1 MGTSVH
7 HNFSGTNQSSTELCH
22 NESWRNE
29 RHNEEMTRTASNIF
43 EGKDLKRLLLLVTLL
58 FLGDHKNL
66 RLLVS
71 AFRWFAVVCNKQSCR
86 HGNPFHLT
94 MLLASKKG
102 ENRKKIKEHNGKRRY
117 STVTSSY
124 LDSINNYRVNGETS
138 PSTTTTPLDN
148 DDGNNIY
155 QVNGEIEPESIRIP
169 THDLSEVPEKMDN
182 GDQNNNIA
190 RPLRKKMK
198 VTWCDQLSCH
208 ISSIRETVSGPNNH
222 ISFQGPATGQV
233 MYCWCNDKSTPVSNE
248 SGEEIKEKSQVASVL
263 LLVKNNDD
271 ELLAFA
277 AQAVKEMTEGLGLDV
292 LMMPELAA
300 RLKFYFG
307 VGDSHIRLF
316 ERELHPDFGSL
327 DFSTRPAPS
336 SKLPTSS
343 NVASHQ
349 PPWLRNTTNSI
360 AIDDDFL
367 EDTYKEQISPDL
379 VCTLGGDGL
388 LMYAS
393 SLFPGPVPPIL
404 CIAGGSLGFLTPF
417 SRSEMIEALKY
428 ALGLQKDENWLQN
441 GLSRAESQHCSIFPG
456 LSFPRRAYNGGADDS
471 DSQILNGPMSQIC
484 VSMRMRLDC
493 RVINRDGVV
502 RARYNVLNELVV
514 DRGSSPYLAHLE
526 CFIDDVHLTTVQADG
541 IIFSTPTG

>member
-1 MGTSVH
+1 
-7 HNFSGTNQSSTELCH
+7 
-22 NESWRNE
+22 
-29 RHNEEMTRTASNIF
+29 
-43 EGKDLKRLLLLVTLL
+43 
-58 FLGDHKNL
+58 
-66 RLLVS
+66 
-71 AFRWFAVVCNKQSCR
+71 
-86 HGNPFHLT
+86 
-94 MLLASKKG
+94 MLSASKKG
-102 ENRKKIKEHNGKRRY
+102 ENRNQIKEHNGKRRY

-124 LDSINNYRVNGETS
+124 LDNINNYRVNGENKDEI
-138 PSTTTTPLDN
+138 DN
-148 DDGNNIY
+148 NY
-155 QVNGEIEPESIRIP
+155 KVVNGNVSPNNNVIEPECIIDP
-169 THDLSEVPEKMDN
+169 THAFSEASASESMDN
-182 GDQNNNIA
+182 GDQNTIP
-190 RPLRKKMK
+190 RPIRKQMK

-233 MYCWCNDKSTPVSNE
+233 MYCWSNDKATPLVNDNE
-248 SGEEIKEKSQVASVL
+248 NREIWKERSQVASVL
-263 LLVKNNDD
+263 LLVKKNDD

-327 DFSTRPAPS
+327 DFSTRPATS

-349 PPWLRNTTNSI
+349 PPWLRNATNSI
-360 AIDDDFL
+360 AMDDDCP

-456 LSFPRRAYNGGADDS
+456 LSYSRRAISGVADDS
-471 DSQILNGPMSQIC
+471 DSQILNGPMNQIC

-514 DRGSSPYLAHLE
+514 SAFRVFHR
-526 CFIDDVHLTTVQADG
+526 
-541 IIFSTPTG
+541 

>member
-1 MGTSVH
+1 MIKKG
-7 HNFSGTNQSSTELCH
+7 
-22 NESWRNE
+22 
-29 RHNEEMTRTASNIF
+29 SNVF
-43 EGKDLKRLLLLVTLL
+43 ECSKDLKRLLLSYVTLL
-58 FLGDHKNL
+58 IVAVDHKNP
-66 RLLVS
+66 RLLVYT
-71 AFRWFAVVCNKQSCR
+71 FRWFPVVVDYKQSCR
-86 HGNPFHLT
+86 HGTTSNPFHVTT
-94 MLLASKKG
+94 MLSVSKKG
-102 ENRKKIKEHNGKRRY
+102 ENTNPIKEHNGKRRY
-117 STVTSSY
+117 STFTSSY
-124 LDSINNYRVNGETS
+124 LDSINNYRVNGENKDDI
-138 PSTTTTPLDN
+138 DN
-148 DDGNNIY
+148 NY
-155 QVNGEIEPESIRIP
+155 KVNGDVSPNNNVIEPECIIDP
-169 THDLSEVPEKMDN
+169 THTFTEASASEIINN
-182 GDQNNNIA
+182 GDQAAIP
-190 RPLRKKMK
+190 RPMRKKMK

-233 MYCWCNDKSTPVSNE
+233 MYCWCNDQVTTPVHDNE
-248 SGEEIKEKSQVASVL
+248 NGEIWKDRSQVASVL
-263 LLVKNNDD
+263 LLVKQNDD

-292 LMMPELAA
+292 LLMPELAA

-336 SKLPTSS
+336 SKLPTTS
-343 NVASHQ
+343 NTASHQ
-349 PPWLRNTTNSI
+349 PPWLRNITNSI
-360 AIDDDFL
+360 EIDTEFP

-417 SRSEMIEALKY
+417 SRAEMIDALKY
-428 ALGLQKDENWLQN
+428 ALGLQKDDNWLRK

-456 LSFPRRAYNGGADDS
+456 LSYPRRPSNGVADDS
-471 DSQILNGPMSQIC
+471 DSHILNGPLSQIC